1 MKKVLAI
8 VVGLLVL
15 IAIPVTVFVVGQ
27 RQELR
32 KRAAPATT
40 LALTPQTVTKSVG
53 DTFSL
58 DVSLDPGTNQVIAVE
73 IHLAFDPEKLEAQT
87 ITNSSLF
94 TNILTSGVVDRGT
107 AAITVGAADTRH
119 PITQAGTA
127 AVVRFKALARTD
139 APISVRFSPN
149 TQATGIGEATNVLV
163 GTTPATITITGAAV
177 TPSPTTTITPTPTR
191 TATPTATLTPT
202 LTPTQTATSSA
213 TSSAI
218 TVTTPTNSSVVS
230 SKTPTFK
237 GKALPGA
244 TVTLTIYSTPQTIV
258 VTADANGNW
267 TYTSTTPLPDG
278 PHSIVA
284 SSQDASGQTKTATIS
299 FVVTSSATQSA
310 IPVSGDVST
319 TYLLVAI
326 GTLLLLAGLAV
337 PAVIH

>member
-1 MKKVLAI
+1 MKKVFAI
-8 VVGLLVL
+8 IVGILVL
-15 IAIPVTVFVVGQ
+15 IAIPITVYVVG
-27 RQELR
+27 RNQELR

-40 LALTPQTVTKSVG
+40 LALSPAAISKNVG

-73 IHLAFDPEKLEAQT
+73 IHLAFDPDKLEAQT

-94 TNILTSGVVDRGT
+94 SNILTSGVVDRGT
-107 AAITVGAADTRH
+107 ATITVGATDTRH
-119 PITQAGTA
+119 PIIQPGTA
-127 AVVRFKALARTD
+127 AVVRFRALAKTD
-139 APISVRFSPN
+139 APVSVRFSPN
-149 TQATGIGEATNVLV
+149 TQVTGLGETTNILV
-163 GTTPATITITGAAV
+163 GTTPTTVTITGGTV
-177 TPSPTTTITPTPTR
+177 TTPSPTPTTTIRVTP
-191 TATPTATLTPT
+191 TPTATLSGT
-202 LTPTQTATSSA
+202 LTPTPTATSSA

-218 TVTTPTNSSVVS
+218 TVTSPSNSSVVS

-258 VTADANGNW
+258 VTADSNGNW
-267 TYTSTTPLPDG
+267 TYTSTTPLDNG

-284 SSQDASGQTKTATIS
+284 SSVDSGGQTKTATIS

-310 IPVSGDVST
+310 IPVSGDVSV

-326 GTLLLLAGLAV
+326 GTLMLLAGLAV
-337 PAVIH
+337 PAVTH